1 MRSIASQE
9 AMGVEKKDKRMRGW
23 HFNSFLHVDN
33 VVCSVKYVWYQLT
46 WRMMKDI
53 ATMARAY

>member
-33 VVCSVKYVWYQLT
+33 VVCSVKYQLT

>member
-33 VVCSVKYVWYQLT
+33 VVCSVKYVWY
-46 WRMMKDI
+46 
-53 ATMARAY
+53 